1 MWVVNQR
8 IHRRVGR
15 SEPGR
20 SKRKTVW
27 LKEWLYLEEE
37 QQRNREERTWTDGV
51 GLSSLLV
58 FDA

>member
-15 SEPGR
+15 SEPCR
-20 SKRKTVW
+20 SKRKTDW

-37 QQRNREERTWTDGV
+37 QQRNRVEGTDGV
-51 GLSSLLV
+51 GLSSLLIL
-58 FDA
+58 DA